1 MSQLKY
7 VKLTDEQVR
16 ARKRRNVAIAL
27 GLLAFIALVY
37 MVTVSRMS
45 ANNEAR
51 KAAEAEALAT
61 LERADPALPP
71 PVQPDVSVALDAPV
85 ATEAARP

>member
-27 GLLAFIALVY
+27 GLLGFIALVY
-37 MVTVSRMS
+37 LVTLSRMS

-51 KAAEAEALAT
+51 KAAEA
-61 LERADPALPP
+61 
-71 PVQPDVSVALDAPV
+71 DARD
-85 ATEAARP
+85 AARRAEAENAAKCTENGGKNRRI

>member
-7 VKLTDEQVR
+7 VKLSDEQVR

-27 GLLAFIALVY
+27 GLLGFIALIY
-37 MVTVSRMS
+37 LVTVSRMY
-45 ANNEAR
+45 ANNRAR
-51 KAAEAEALAT
+51 VAAESAALAT

-71 PVQPDVSVALDAPV
+71 PVQPDAGAPQT
-85 ATEAARP
+85 TETVQP

>member
-7 VKLTDEQVR
+7 VKLTDDQVR

-27 GLLAFIALVY
+27 GLLGFIALVY
-37 MVTVSRMS
+37 LVTVSRMN
-45 ANNEAR
+45 ANNDAR

-71 PVQPDVSVALDAPV
+71 PVQPDAPV
-85 ATEAARP
+85 AAEGPVDGEAARP

>member
-1 MSQLKY
+1 MSQLEY
-7 VKLTDEQVR
+7 VKLTDDQVR

-27 GLLAFIALVY
+27 GLLGFIALVY
-37 MVTVSRMS
+37 LVTVSRMN
-45 ANNEAR
+45 ANNDAR

-71 PVQPDVSVALDAPV
+71 PVQPDASVAAEAPV
-85 ATEAARP
+85 AAEAARP